1 MIKVPVMSKK
11 SFHCFCFRIMSQT
24 ESVWA
29 VGMQRV
35 AEWLWPPLPG
45 VMGGPRLGCGW
56 MSMVWGLMRR
66 CLLCLVFFVFF
77 LLQIIGKAI
86 WQSTTFKY
94 FWANSSVQEFTR
106 MIVWKKVLTRSFCL
120 YVLYFQYTKSCRC
133 RYMIH
138 YIYTK
143 DTLHLIKISYI
154 PTPGI
159 LCLCWRIWH
168 GRRAASPPPPPLV
181 AGHCSLD
188 NVVVGVAVG
197 AAVCSRGHHARSKPC

>member
-1 MIKVPVMSKK
+1 MIKVRSLRWRKD
-11 SFHCFCFRIMSQT
+11 FDCFCFRIMSQT

-35 AEWLWPPLPG
+35 AVACGRLCLASWEARGLG
-45 VMGGPRLGCGW
+45 LGCGW

-86 WQSTTFKY
+86 WESTTFKY

-143 DTLHLIKISYI
+143 DTFIS
-154 PTPGI
+154 
-159 LCLCWRIWH
+159 
-168 GRRAASPPPPPLV
+168 
-181 AGHCSLD
+181 
-188 NVVVGVAVG
+188 N
-197 AAVCSRGHHARSKPC
+197 